1 MRMLMRIQV
10 PTEDGNRAIQDGSFP
25 AILEKAMEELKPE
38 AAYFVAEDGKRTFY
52 WFLEMEDQTDLPW
65 VAERFFSGL
74 NATVQTTPAM
84 TFEDVG
90 KGLARALG

>member
-10 PTEDGNRAIQDGSFP
+10 PTDDGNRAIEDGSLP
-25 AILEKAMEELKPE
+25 TVLEKAIAELKPE

-52 WFLEMEDQTDLPW
+52 WFLDMTDQSDLPW
-65 VAERFFSGL
+65 VAERFFTGL

-84 TFEDVG
+84 TFEDVQ
-90 KGLARALG
+90 KGLAKAFG

>member
-1 MRMLMRIQV
+1 MRMLVRIQV
-10 PTEDGNRAIQDGSFP
+10 STEDGNRAVRDGSLP
-25 AILEKAMEELKPE
+25 AVLEKAMEELKPE

-52 WFLEMEDQTDLPW
+52 WFLDMEDQTDLPW

-84 TFEDVG
+84 TFEDVQ
-90 KGLARALG
+90 KGLAKALG

>member
-10 PTEDGNRAIQDGSFP
+10 PTESGNRAIQDGSLP
-25 AILEKAMEELKPE
+25 ALLEKAMEELKPE
-38 AAYFVAEDGKRTFY
+38 AAYFLAEDGKRTFY

-65 VAERFFSGL
+65 VAERFFTGL

-84 TFEDVG
+84 TFEDVQ
-90 KGLARALG
+90 KGLAKALG